1 MSIRL
6 ALLRFRELHD
16 EYKAGVFKSPEA
28 LKFYETER
36 DAFLTAML
44 EAQQLTLKPGQAA
57 RATVRVNREERL
69 VIQLGPRR
77 EGCLTIDIG
86 MGGFAA
92 LVGPFAAHMYCE
104 FELGTPPDAIKGR
117 ARTVMSARQ
126 PNGEYRTSFQIM
138 QLTDDD
144 RRRLEI
150 LVVDTA
156 LASLKR

>member
-36 DAFLTAML
+36 DSFLTAML
-44 EAQQLTLKPGQAA
+44 EAQQLTLRAGQAP
-57 RATVRVNREERL
+57 RQTIRVNREERL
-69 VIQLGPRR
+69 VVMFGPRR
-77 EGCLTIDIG
+77 EGTLTIDIG

-92 LVGPFAAHMYCE
+92 MVGPFAAHIPCE
-104 FELGTPPDAIKGR
+104 FELGSPPDAITGR
-117 ARTVMSARQ
+117 ARTVISAKL
-126 PNGEYRTSFQIM
+126 PTGAYRTSFQIT
-138 QLTDDD
+138 QLADDN
-144 RRRLEI
+144 RRKLET

-156 LASLKR
+156 LASITR